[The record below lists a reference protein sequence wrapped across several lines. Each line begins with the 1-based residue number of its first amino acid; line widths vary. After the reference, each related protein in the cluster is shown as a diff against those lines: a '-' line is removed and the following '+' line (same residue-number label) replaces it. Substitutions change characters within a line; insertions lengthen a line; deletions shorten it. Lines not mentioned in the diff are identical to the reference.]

1 MSERDFSVRTK
12 YARRSPVA
20 DHENQGTVTHRAPG
34 VTLHSQP
41 RLWSNPLVRFRTT
54 LPSRADT
61 SRMSPSRSRAFPEK
75 TARRSPEGEGSTVYP
90 PRNGVFSGLGTRL
103 RPEAA
108 RRSVSLKGLKRS
120 LRYFSNS

>member
-1 MSERDFSVRTK
+1 MSERDFSVRPK

-20 DHENQGTVTHRAPG
+20 DHENQGTVTHRPPG
-34 VTLHSQP
+34 VTMNSKP

-61 SRMSPSRSRAFPEK
+61 TEVAPARSRASREK
-75 TARRSPEGEGSTVYP
+75 TARRSREGEGSPVYP

-103 RPEAA
+103 RP
-108 RRSVSLKGLKRS
+108 
-120 LRYFSNS
+120 